1 MKYVKIFIAVLII
14 GGLLGGGFYMLG
26 NADQMQFKSVCDK
39 GHKRYTKLC
48 KNVGKYA
55 WTQQSVLNINEKNYG
70 KIIGVA
76 WRKKDSV
83 ISSRNQKEKRR
94 SEKNAYYYIV
104 GNIKDSQSQFLM
116 MAEQI
121 DPRDSGTKS
130 KKRR

>member
-1 MKYVKIFIAVLII
+1 MKYFKIFLAVIFTV
-14 GGLLGGGFYMLG
+14 GLLGGGAYVVS
-26 NADQMQFKSVCDK
+26 NADQMQFESVCKKDN
-39 GHKRYTKLC
+39 KRYTSKYC
-48 KNVGKYA
+48 SNVGKYA

-104 GNIKDSQSQFLM
+104 GYNKDAGSQFLM
-116 MAEQI
+116 LAEQI
-121 DPRDSGTKS
+121 DARDSKTETK
-130 KKRR
+130 K